1 MSIAIQLKKMKMSNT
16 YNFNFDGVDVVVK
29 HHHQYLH
36 CSDHVEWNSIPCS
49 VTETGYYSMWLPV
62 GSSSD
67 DVKNL
72 ILKTVDNKPVTIY
85 VKPWVLEQQ
94 SLF

>member
-1 MSIAIQLKKMKMSNT
+1 
-16 YNFNFDGVDVVVK
+16 
-29 HHHQYLH
+29 
-36 CSDHVEWNSIPCS
+36 
-49 VTETGYYSMWLPV
+49 MWLPV